1 MQVCKKNQ
9 NKSTKNVNP
18 EVAQTQPPKKTET
31 EQQNPKNVAGVCLDF
46 WFAYKSDFG
55 FGLLVLFA
63 YVFKQF
69 LLCLPFVVF

>member
-31 EQQNPKNVAGVCLDF
+31 EQQNPKNVAGVIL
-46 WFAYKSDFG
+46 
-55 FGLLVLFA
+55 GLAF
-63 YVFKQF
+63 
-69 LLCLPFVVF
+69 